1 MRQSGD
7 FTHWTHHDDD
17 QKALKRLLRALK
29 AEVEKAEQQEGLK
42 EQRKT

>member
-7 FTHWTHHDDD
+7 FTPWTHHDDD
-17 QKALKRLLRALK
+17 QKAFKRLLRVLK
-29 AEVEKAEQQEGLK
+29 AESEKAEQREGLQ